1 MRHPL
6 RSLVARLVI
15 VAALLALVPGLLGEA
30 LAQAGSRIAG
40 IEFKGNRTLDSEVLR
55 QSLRTKVGQQL
66 DESLLNED
74 VKTLYDLF
82 ASVSVER
89 RQDGDQVTITFLVT
103 ENALAVAV
111 DLKGVAELSESDVR
125 AVMDT
130 TRGRPVADF
139 RIENDARK
147 IERLYRMRGFH
158 FVQVRTVVTDAEA
171 GRTVT
176 FEVLE
181 GPKVQVESIT
191 FKGAEHV
198 TRDKLL
204 EFMGTQES
212 GFLGLRGADYVEET
226 LVKDRSSLV
235 NVYRREGYLNAKV
248 EIEDVSF
255 SEDRSEAYVT
265 IAVTEGPAFTVGSVK
280 VVGAESY
287 PGGADAI
294 RALLA
299 LEPGKRYRTEDVRR
313 SLDAVVAAYRE
324 EGYFSAAVD
333 YDDRPS
339 GDTVD
344 VTLKIDEQSKVRV
357 RTLSILG
364 NEITQDRVI
373 RREISVYPG
382 EVLNQN
388 EVDKS
393 RRRLESLGY
402 FTRVDAQVVKLPEGE
417 DPNLRDVRFE
427 VDDTART
434 GQIRFAVG
442 ASSDLGL
449 LGSVT
454 VTKRNFDWRDVPEHF
469 GDIFSGRSFTG
480 AGQTFQLELAPGTD
494 FSSYRLAFTE
504 PWLFDKPISF
514 GWDLFFTKFT
524 RFDYDVDRKG
534 LNVTLGRRFTY
545 EGRKLD
551 TVLGISGTTRFENVD
566 LSNVESDSSPTAFLA
581 EGSNGLVS
589 ERFAFRLERLD
600 NSLNPSDGWF
610 AQYTPE
616 IGFASDVQ
624 LFKNEVEA
632 RRFFTLARTEDE
644 RLHTL
649 SIGGRAGY
657 VKPLS
662 GSVEADDNLFD
673 NQFVPT
679 YESFFAGGASSVR
692 GFAYGGAGPHGKG
705 NPFLARLPGESPAE
719 RNMRLGNTAFSVLD
733 NDGDPMG
740 GDVLLLVNAEYGFP
754 LYEDVLRGVLFVDSG
769 LVRSSIS
776 SSHGLD
782 EDEFD
787 RLKAQLSR
795 SNAQGGSPRQRE
807 LARQLEYDDGGN
819 FFDDVRVSVGF
830 GLRIKI
836 PAFGAT
842 PIALDFGFPVKKQDG
857 DDTQVFSFSI
867 ARDF

>member
-1 MRHPL
+1 MRQSL
-6 RSLVARLVI
+6 RSLAARFVLA
-15 VAALLALVPGLLGEA
+15 AALLLLVPAFLGQA

-55 QSLRTKVGQQL
+55 QSLRTKKGALL

-82 ASVSVER
+82 ASVAVER
-89 RQDGDQVTITFLVT
+89 AQDGDQVTITFVVT

-111 DLKGVAELSESDVR
+111 DLKGVSELSESDVR

-139 RIENDARK
+139 RVENDARK
-147 IERLYRMRGFH
+147 IERLYRMKGFH
-158 FVQVRTVVTDAEA
+158 FVQVRPEIKDAEA
-171 GRTVT
+171 GRTVV
-176 FEVLE
+176 FNVLE
-181 GPKVQVESIT
+181 GPKVQVETIT
-191 FKGAEHV
+191 FKGNEHV

-204 EFMGTQES
+204 EFMGTQET

-248 EIEDVSF
+248 EIEDVTF
-255 SEDRSEAYVT
+255 SEDKTEAFVT
-265 IAVTEGPAFTVGSVK
+265 IAVTEGPAFTVGTVSI
-280 VVGAESY
+280 VGAGSY
-287 PGGADAI
+287 PGGPDAI
-294 RALLA
+294 RKLLA
-299 LEPGKRYRTEDVRR
+299 LEPGKRYRTDDVRR
-313 SLDAVVAAYRE
+313 SLDAVVAAYRD

-339 GDTVD
+339 GSTVD

-364 NEITQDRVI
+364 NEITQDKVI

-388 EVDKS
+388 EVEKS
-393 RRRLESLGY
+393 KRRLESLGY
-402 FTRVDAQVVKLPEGE
+402 FTRVDAQVVGLPEGE
-417 DPNLRDVRFE
+417 DPNLRDVKFE

-469 GDIFSGRSFTG
+469 GDIFSGHAFTG

-514 GWDLFFTKFT
+514 GWDLFFSKFT

-534 LNVTLGRRFTY
+534 LDLTLGRRFTY
-545 EGRKLD
+545 EGRRMD
-551 TVLGISGTTRFENVD
+551 TVLGISGTTRFESVD
-566 LSNVESDSSPTAFLA
+566 LSNVQSDSSPTAFLA

-589 ERFAFRLERLD
+589 ERFSFRVERLD
-600 NSLNPSDGWF
+600 NSMNPTDGWF

-616 IGFASDVQ
+616 IGFASDIQ
-624 LFKNEVEA
+624 LLKNEFET
-632 RRFFTLARTEDE
+632 RRYFTLGKTEDE

-649 SIGGRAGY
+649 SVGGRIAH
-657 VKPLS
+657 VQPLS

-679 YESFFAGGASSVR
+679 YESYFAGGASSVR
-692 GFAYGGAGPHGKG
+692 GFAYGGAGPHGQG
-705 NPFLARLPGESPAE
+705 NPFLARQPGESSAE
-719 RNMRLGNTAFSVLD
+719 RNIRLGNTANSVTE

-740 GDVLLLVNAEYGFP
+740 GDVMLLASAEYGFP
-754 LYEDVLRGVLFVDSG
+754 LYEDVLRGVLFLDSG
-769 LVRSSIS
+769 LVRNSFSSGN
-776 SSHGLD
+776 GLD
-782 EDEFD
+782 RGEFD
-787 RLKAQLSR
+787 RLQQQLSR
-795 SNAQGGSPRQRE
+795 GGKQQKA
-807 LARQLEYDDGGN
+807 LARQMHYDDGDS
-819 FFDDVRVSVGF
+819 FFGDIRASVGF
-830 GLRIKI
+830 GIRIKI

-842 PIALDFGFPVKKQDG
+842 PIALDFGFPIKKQDG